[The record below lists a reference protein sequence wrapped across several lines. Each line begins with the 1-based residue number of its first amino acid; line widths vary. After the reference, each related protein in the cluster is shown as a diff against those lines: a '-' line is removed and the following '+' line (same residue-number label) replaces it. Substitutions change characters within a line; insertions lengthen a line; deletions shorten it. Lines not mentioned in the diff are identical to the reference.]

1 MRTIRRLI
9 CYSSWTAAVATV
21 GLLALQGCGG
31 QNTKARNG
39 DEASKTA
46 QKPLTTPAGKLYTYH
61 SASDSSRDA
70 GSKADSTDQRLLNL
84 PPKPRLPISERSFLS
99 RFERR
104 NEPVPGQADSF
115 GTEAANED
123 SAAAVDDDV
132 WRQFDVAQEYY
143 QMGVLANREAGW
155 EEAQYYFEKALKI
168 LAGLDI
174 EQDSTETPE
183 QVKYNTLLD
192 NIVADYKM
200 TLRSLGQL
208 DEDIT
213 PTALVERFA
222 DLENQLE
229 HDTLKVF
236 NGETKASQYDLP
248 VVMNER
254 VRSSMIYFQTQAR
267 GAFARYLSRIRKYE
281 WLYNQ
286 MIDKYGLP
294 HDLIYLSLVE
304 SGFNPNAYSWARAMG
319 LWQFIASTG
328 RLYDLQRNWWVDER
342 KDPVKA
348 TDAACRMLRDLYQQF
363 GDWELAMAAYN
374 GGPGRIG
381 RTTAR
386 QGTRDFWKLRL
397 KQQTMDYVP
406 LIYAAAIIA
415 KDPTRYG
422 FGDVMYEPPFQWD
435 TISVS
440 KSLDLRAVAEV
451 VGCSLEELKALNPE
465 LLRNSTP
472 PRLKNY
478 LLKIPKGKS
487 ETLLASLESL
497 NSPKESN
504 FVHHSIRRGETVGTI
519 ASKYGVS
526 QYAILEANNMSQTSQ
541 IVAGKD
547 LIVPVPIDRSGDAPS
562 ADRRQF
568 ATNNIYE
575 IQSGDNLWDIAQS
588 FGTTVDAIRRINY
601 LERGSRIYV
610 GQKLRIPMPS
620 ASRRKAQPDQP
631 SMSAPQPPI
640 ATIDRPSGRAQ
651 RAQGASSDATRV
663 DNQKSSDKYT
673 VRAGDT
679 IWDIARLYNTTTVS
693 IRQLNG
699 LGRSG
704 RIFPGQS
711 LTIQRGDTTG
721 FVVHMVQ
728 NGETLGKIAQQYG
741 TTIARILVSNGL
753 SDPNSIRVG
762 DNLKIYPE

>member
-1 MRTIRRLI
+1 MLIIRRLI
-9 CYSSWTAAVATV
+9 WYSSWTTAVAAA
-21 GLLALQGCGG
+21 GFFALQGCGG

-39 DEASKTA
+39 DEVSKVA
-46 QKPLTTPAGKLYTYH
+46 QKPPGTPEGKLYTYH
-61 SASDSSRDA
+61 PPEDSSQ
-70 GSKADSTDQRLLNL
+70 GSRSAADSTDQRLLNL

-104 NEPVPGQADSF
+104 NEPVPGSADSF
-115 GTEAANED
+115 GAEAANED

-143 QMGVLANREAGW
+143 QMGVLANREASW

-168 LAGLDI
+168 LAGLDV

-183 QVKYNTLLD
+183 QVKYSTLLD

-200 TLRSLGQL
+200 TLRSLGRL

-222 DLENQLE
+222 DLESQLE
-229 HDTLKVF
+229 HDTVKVF
-236 NGETKASQYDLP
+236 NGETKASQFDLP

-254 VRSSMIYFQTQAR
+254 VRSSLIYFQTQAR
-267 GAFARYLSRIRKYE
+267 DAFARYLSRIRKYE

-286 MIDKYGLP
+286 TIDKYGLP
-294 HDLIYLSLVE
+294 RDLIYLSLVE
-304 SGFNPNAYSWARAMG
+304 SGFNTNAYSWARAMG

-328 RLYDLQRNWWVDER
+328 RLYGLQRNWWVDER
-342 KDPVKA
+342 KDPIKA
-348 TDAACRMLRDLYQQF
+348 TDAACRMLRDLYRQF

-374 GGPGRIG
+374 GGPGRIE

-406 LIYAAAIIA
+406 LIFAAAIIA
-415 KDPTRYG
+415 KDPARYG

-435 TISVS
+435 TVSVT

-451 VGCSLEELKALNPE
+451 VGCSIEELKTLNPE

-472 PRLKNY
+472 PRVKNY
-478 LLKIPKGKS
+478 LLKILKGKS
-487 ETLLASLESL
+487 ETLLASLESM

-504 FVHHSIRRGETVGTI
+504 FVHHTIRRGETVSTI

-526 QYAILEANNMSQTSQ
+526 QYAILEANNMSQKTQ
-541 IVAGKD
+541 IIAGKD
-547 LIVPVPIDRSGDAPS
+547 LIVPVPLDRYTDSPPT
-562 ADRRQF
+562 DRRQY
-568 ATNNIYE
+568 ATNNVYE
-575 IQSGDNLWDIAQS
+575 IQSGDNLWDIARS

-610 GQKLRIPMPS
+610 GQKLRIPTPS
-620 ASRRKAQPDQP
+620 ASRRKGDQSQP
-631 SMSAPQPPI
+631 SISATRPAI

-651 RAQGASSDATRV
+651 ETQGASSDATRV
-663 DNQKSSDKYT
+663 EGQTGRDKYT

-679 IWDIARLYNTTTVS
+679 IWDIARLFNTTTAS
-693 IRQLNG
+693 IRQING

-704 RIFPGQS
+704 RIYPGQT
-711 LTIQRGDTTG
+711 LVIQRGDTTG
-721 FVVHMVQ
+721 FVVHLVQ
-728 NGETLGKIAQQYG
+728 NGETLGKIAQRYG
-741 TTIARILVSNGL
+741 TTVARILVSNGL

>member
-1 MRTIRRLI
+1 M
-9 CYSSWTAAVATV
+9 
-21 GLLALQGCGG
+21 
-31 QNTKARNG
+31 RNG
-39 DEASKTA
+39 EEASKVA
-46 QKPLTTPAGKLYTYH
+46 SPSSPVPAGKLYTYH
-61 SASDSSRDA
+61 PPSDSSQD
-70 GSKADSTDQRLLNL
+70 STSTADSTSQHLLNL
-84 PPKPRLPISERSFLS
+84 PPKTRLPISERSFLS

-104 NEPVPGQADSF
+104 DELAAGQADSF

-183 QVKYNTLLD
+183 QVKYSTLLE

-200 TLRSLGQL
+200 TLRSLGRL
-208 DEDIT
+208 DEDVT

-222 DLENQLE
+222 DLESQLE

-236 NGETKASQYDLP
+236 KGETKAPKYDLP
-248 VVMNER
+248 VSMNER

-267 GAFARYLSRIRKYE
+267 DAFARYLSRIRRYE

-286 MIDKYGLP
+286 TIDKYGLP
-294 HDLIYLSLVE
+294 RDLIYLSLVE
-304 SGFNPNAYSWARAMG
+304 SGFNTNAYSWARAMG

-328 RLYDLQRNWWVDER
+328 RLYGLQRNWWVDER
-342 KDPVKA
+342 KDPIKA

-374 GGPGRIG
+374 GGPGRIQ

-386 QGTRDFWKLRL
+386 QGTRDFWKLQL
-397 KQQTMDYVP
+397 KRQTMDYVP

-415 KDPTRYG
+415 KDPAKYG
-422 FGDVMYEPPFQWD
+422 FGDVIYEPAVQWD
-435 TISVS
+435 TLTVT

-451 VGCSLEELKALNPE
+451 VGCSLEDIKSLNPE

-472 PRLKNY
+472 PRVKNY
-478 LLKIPKGKS
+478 LLKVPKGKS
-487 ETLLASLESL
+487 EVLMASLESMS
-497 NSPKESN
+497 SPKESN
-504 FVHHSIRRGETVGTI
+504 LVHHSIRRGETVGTI

-526 QYAILEANNMSQTSQ
+526 QYAILEANNMSRGTQ
-541 IVAGKD
+541 IIAGKE
-547 LIVPVPIDRSGDAPS
+547 LIVPVPLDRYLDAPPV
-562 ADRRQF
+562 DRRQY
-568 ATNNIYE
+568 ATNNVYE
-575 IQSGDNLWDIAQS
+575 IRSGDNLWDIARS

-610 GQKLRIPMPS
+610 GQKLRIPTES
-620 ASRRKAQPDQP
+620 SSRRRGRPDQP
-631 SMSAPQPPI
+631 SIGAPKPPI
-640 ATIDRPSGRAQ
+640 ASIDRPSGRVK
-651 RAQGASSDATRV
+651 GSPSASSDATRV
-663 DNQKSSDKYT
+663 TGQKSPEKYT

-679 IWDIARLYNTTTVS
+679 IWDIARIYNTTSVS
-693 IRQLNG
+693 IRQLNK

-704 RIFPGQS
+704 RIYPGQE
-711 LTIQRGDTTG
+711 LLIQRGDTTG
-721 FVVHMVQ
+721 FVVHLVQ
-728 NGETLGKIAQQYG
+728 DGETMGNIAQRYR
-741 TTIARILVSNGL
+741 TTVARILVSNGL
-753 SDPNSIRVG
+753 SDPNSIKVG